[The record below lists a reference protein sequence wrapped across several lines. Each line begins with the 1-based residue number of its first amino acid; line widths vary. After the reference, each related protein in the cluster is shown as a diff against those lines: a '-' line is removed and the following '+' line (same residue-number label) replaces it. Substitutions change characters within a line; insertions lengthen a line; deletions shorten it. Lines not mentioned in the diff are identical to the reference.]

1 MRTTLDLPDELFR
14 QVTAKTAL
22 DGAKLKDL
30 LARYI
35 QVGLRQSPQPA
46 LLPHGRSSLPVIKA
60 KGKYAIP
67 NLTPGFQAKL
77 EEEEDLARLRRAL
90 AE

>member
-1 MRTTLDLPDELFR
+1 MRTTLDLPEQLFR
-14 QVTAKTAL
+14 QVKAKAAL
-22 DGAKLKDL
+22 EGAKLKDL

-35 QVGLRQSPQPA
+35 EAGLRQSPQPA
-46 LLPHGRSSLPVIKA
+46 ALPHGRSSLPVIKA

-67 NLTPGFQAKL
+67 DLTPGLQAKL